1 MKFNNLKIGARLG
14 LGFSILLL
22 LLAAVAGIGITRLEL
37 VGTTNRAMVEED
49 LAAARIVREWVGLA
63 DVTGVRS
70 VAALE
75 AGSEEGT
82 RFFLDTIATTTKRGV
97 ELQRQLQERVADDPQ
112 AKALF
117 AETQAI
123 RTPYRAA
130 LDAAF
135 KAKAAG
141 DTAEAHRLMGA
152 EVKPR
157 LEALGA
163 AQRNLAQHLQ
173 GRLDARAA
181 KVEDAFLSGRVQ
193 LLSLSA
199 AAFAAGIVIMV
210 LIARSITRPLA
221 RAVGIAEA
229 VAGGD
234 LSVQSDTNGRDEIAQ
249 LLRALHDMTG
259 KLARIVADVRNG
271 TDSIATAS
279 EQIAAG
285 NLDLS
290 ARTEQQAG
298 ALEETASS
306 MEELTSTVRQ
316 NADNAR
322 QANQMALTASEVATR
337 GGEVVAQVVDTMGA
351 INESA
356 RKMSEI
362 IGVIDGI
369 AFQTNILAL
378 NAAVEAARAGEQG
391 RGFAVVASEVR
402 NLAQRSA
409 AAAKEIKGLIETSS
423 GKVGAGTEL
432 VGRAGATM
440 NEVVASVRR
449 VSDVIAEITSASQ
462 EQSAGIEQVNGAI
475 AQMDQVTQQNAAL
488 VEEAAAAAG
497 AMQEQ
502 AGELARSVSVFRL
515 PDGAGAGAGVGAD
528 AGSALGRRA
537 EPMLLGHRA

>member
-1 MKFNNLKIGARLG
+1 MKFADFKIGVRLG
-14 LGFSILLL
+14 LGFSVLLL
-22 LLAAVAGIGITRLEL
+22 LLVTVAGIGMARLES
-37 VGTTNRAMVEED
+37 VGATNRMMVEDD
-49 LAAARIVREWVGLA
+49 LASARIVREWAGLA
-63 DVTGVRS
+63 ELTGVRS

-97 ELQRQLQERVADDPQ
+97 ELQRELQARVKDDPR
-112 AKALF
+112 AKALL
-117 AETQAI
+117 AEAQAI

-130 LDAAF
+130 LDRAF
-135 KAKAAG
+135 KAKAGG
-141 DTAEAHRLMGA
+141 DMAEANRLMGA

-157 LEALGA
+157 LAALGDT
-163 AQRNLAQHLQ
+163 QRKLAQHLQ

-181 KVEDAFLSGRVQ
+181 QVEDAFLSGRVQ
-193 LLSLSA
+193 LLSLSIA
-199 AAFAAGIVIMV
+199 ALLAGVVIT
-210 LIARSITRPLA
+210 LAIARSITRPLSK
-221 RAVGIAEA
+221 AVGIAEA
-229 VAGGD
+229 VARGD
-234 LSVQSDTNGRDEIAQ
+234 LSIEAGATSRDEIGQ

-259 KLARIVADVRNG
+259 RLARIVADVRSG

-279 EQIAAG
+279 GQIASG

-322 QANQMALTASEVATR
+322 QANQMALSASEVAAR

-351 INESA
+351 INASA
-356 RKMSEI
+356 RKMAEI

-391 RGFAVVASEVR
+391 RGFAVVAAEVR

-409 AAAKEIKGLIETSS
+409 AAAKEIKGLIEGSS
-423 GKVGAGTEL
+423 EKVGVGSEL
-432 VGRAGATM
+432 VERAGATM

-515 PDGAGAGAGVGAD
+515 PAGAAA
-528 AGSALGRRA
+528 ALGRRG
-537 EPMLLGHRA
+537 EPVLLGGA

>member
-1 MKFNNLKIGARLG
+1 MKLTDLKIGVRLG
-14 LGFSILLL
+14 LALSVLLL
-22 LLAAVAGIGITRLEL
+22 LLASVAGIGMSRLEA
-37 VGTTNRAMVEED
+37 VGATNRAMVDDD
-49 LAAARIVREWVGLA
+49 LATADIVREWVGLA
-63 DVTGVRS
+63 EVTGVRS

-97 ELQRQLQERVADDPQ
+97 ELQRRLQERLADDPEG
-112 AKALF
+112 KALF
-117 AETQAI
+117 AQTQAI

-130 LDAAF
+130 LDKAF
-135 KAKAAG
+135 KAKADG
-141 DTAEAHRLMGA
+141 DTVEAHRLMAA
-152 EVKPR
+152 EVRPR
-157 LEALGA
+157 LAALGDT
-163 AQRNLAQHLQ
+163 QRKLADHLQ

-181 KVEDAFLSGRVQ
+181 QVEDVFHSGRAQ
-193 LLSLSA
+193 LLALSIA
-199 AAFAAGIVIMV
+199 AVLAGIVIMV

-229 VAGGD
+229 VAAGD
-234 LSVQSDTNGRDEIAQ
+234 LSIEAGTTGRDEIGQ
-249 LLRALHDMTG
+249 LLRALQDMTG
-259 KLARIVADVRNG
+259 RLAGIVADVRSG
-271 TDSIATAS
+271 TDSITTAS
-279 EQIAAG
+279 GEIASG

-322 QANQMALTASEVATR
+322 QANQMALSASEVAVR
-337 GGEVVAQVVDTMGA
+337 GGAVVEQVVDTMGA
-351 INESA
+351 INASA
-356 RKMSEI
+356 KKMSEI

-391 RGFAVVASEVR
+391 RGFAVVAAEVR
-402 NLAQRSA
+402 SLAQRSA
-409 AAAKEIKGLIETSS
+409 AAAKEIKGLIESS
-423 GKVGAGTEL
+423 SEKVGVGSEL
-432 VGRAGATM
+432 VARAGATM
-440 NEVVASVRR
+440 SEVVDSVRR
-449 VSDVIAEITSASQ
+449 VSDVIAEIASASR

-497 AMQEQ
+497 SMQDQ
-502 AGELARSVSVFRL
+502 AGALARSVSVFRL
-515 PDGAGAGAGVGAD
+515 PAGA
-528 AGSALGRRA
+528 AGSALARRT
-537 EPMLLGHRA
+537 EPALLARHD

>member
-1 MKFNNLKIGARLG
+1 MKFDNLKIGVRLG

-22 LLAAVAGIGITRLEL
+22 MLVAVAGIGITRLEV

-49 LAAARIVREWVGLA
+49 LATARIVREWVGLA

-117 AETQAI
+117 GETQAI
-123 RTPYRAA
+123 RPPYRAA

-141 DTAEAHRLMGA
+141 DTAEAQRLMDA

-163 AQRNLAQHLQ
+163 AQRKLAQHLQ

-181 KVEDAFLSGRVQ
+181 KVEDAFRSGRVQ
-193 LLSLSA
+193 LLSLGA
-199 AAFAAGIVIMV
+199 AAFAAGIAITV

-234 LSVQSDTNGRDEIAQ
+234 LSVQADASGRDEIAQ

-337 GGEVVAQVVDTMGA
+337 GGEVVAQVVDTMDA

-409 AAAKEIKGLIETSS
+409 AAAKEIKGLIESSS

-440 NEVVASVRR
+440 SEVVASVRR

-515 PDGAGAGAGVGAD
+515 PDGAGTGANAGA
-528 AGSALGRRA
+528 ALGRRA
-537 EPMLLGHRA
+537 EPVLLGHHA